1 MDSVLHNF
9 RKEIKVAF
17 FVCRSVGVGGRE
29 KRRNIGTFGGHTWL
43 LCEFVSAR
51 SVSALEHL

>member
-17 FVCRSVGVGGRE
+17 FVCVGVGGRE
-29 KRRNIGTFGGHTWL
+29 KRRNIGTLGGHTWL